1 MQRATRFMV
10 FVGTVGF
17 VVPCLAAPEAT
28 LDQQYERLWS
38 EENYAAAEPV
48 AQERVDESLRTHGPH
63 HATTAWTLRDL
74 AETFARQGKDA
85 EAEQAYRRALVAGE
99 RALGPDN
106 PHNVEFILGLA
117 NACRAQGRP
126 ADARLHL
133 QHALALQEKATAS
146 VLTVLADFHR
156 QEKDHAKAEAL
167 LVRAVTIYEQSLGT
181 ESPATVSC
189 RESLEM
195 LRQSRALSSRYAD
208 DGLVEGDTVPL
219 RPRRPAPT
227 GDSEPRNPFDG
238 PPDANPF
245 AEPAPAEEPDAE
257 PVEPVPVES
266 GAEPQS
272 GY

>member
-1 MQRATRFMV
+1 MLRATRFLV
-10 FVGTVGF
+10 FIGTVGF
-17 VVPCLAAPEAT
+17 VVPCLAAQEAT

-48 AQERVDESLRTHGPH
+48 AKNRVDESFRTHGPN

-74 AETFARQGKDA
+74 AKTFARQGKDA

-99 RALGPDN
+99 RALSPDN

-117 NACRAQGRP
+117 NACVAQGRP

-133 QHALALQEKATAS
+133 QRALALQEKATAS
-146 VLTVLADFHR
+146 VLTVLADVHR

-195 LRQSRALSSRYAD
+195 LRQSRTLSSRYSDA
-208 DGLVEGDTVPL
+208 VPF
-219 RPRRPAPT
+219 RSRRPAST
-227 GDSEPRNPFDG
+227 GDSEPRNVFDG

-266 GAEPQS
+266 AEEPQA